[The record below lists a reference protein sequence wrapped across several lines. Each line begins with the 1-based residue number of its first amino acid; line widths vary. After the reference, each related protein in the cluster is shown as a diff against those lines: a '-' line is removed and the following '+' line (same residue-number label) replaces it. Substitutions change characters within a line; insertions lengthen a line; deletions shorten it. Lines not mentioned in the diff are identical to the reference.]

1 MVSGLS
7 RPLDS
12 GDYLGVSTMK
22 RKKGVEGIVDE
33 WNDGFGVL
41 RCLNERSGESR
52 YARGRCAARIVTIEI
67 WRRLVGMQLESIGGL
82 GE

>member
-22 RKKGVEGIVDE
+22 RKEGTDGMVDE
-33 WNDGFGVL
+33 WNDGL
-41 RCLNERSGESR
+41 
-52 YARGRCAARIVTIEI
+52 
-67 WRRLVGMQLESIGGL
+67 WRFAVVE
-82 GE
+82 